1 MMKNVLLGL
10 VKTLF
15 LPVLLLL
22 ITKFWWGWPSALVYL
37 LVLNAYLMSF
47 YIAEVPKQQLK
58 KKLAFIRSA
67 LWSQLIFLA
76 FFLTIGLPNRHG
88 QTSESFWQMVHPIKF
103 LIVGLALAIVIGLF
117 LWKKKEEGQ
126 S

>member
-10 VKTLF
+10 VKTMLV
-15 LPVLLLL
+15 PIVLLL

-37 LVLNAYLMSF
+37 LILNAYLMSF
-47 YIAEVPKQQLK
+47 YLFEVPKQQLK

-67 LWSQLIFLA
+67 LWCQLIFLA

-88 QTSESFWQMVHPIKF
+88 QTSESFWQMAHPVKF
-103 LIVGLALAIVIGLF
+103 LIIGWAVASVISLL